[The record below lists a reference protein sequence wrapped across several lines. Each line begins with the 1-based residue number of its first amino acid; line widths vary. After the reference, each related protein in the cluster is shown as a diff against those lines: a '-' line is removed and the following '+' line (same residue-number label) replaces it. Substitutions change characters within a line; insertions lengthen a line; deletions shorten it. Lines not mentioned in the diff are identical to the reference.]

1 MMSFRRPRG
10 CAGAISMS
18 DVHRGSVVKYYE
30 HDRFDAK
37 SWGLSRRER
46 DVKVGLVHLE
56 TRIIKES
63 TWQWRYKAYGDLGA
77 VFCDMGER
85 VVCLPEG
92 METLEQH

>member
-1 MMSFRRPRG
+1 MMSFRRQRG

-63 TWQWRYKAYGDLGA
+63 TWQWRYKAYGDLRALFYGM
-77 VFCDMGER
+77 VKR
-85 VVCLPEG
+85 IVCSPEG
-92 METLEQH
+92 METLEQQ